1 MTSPETEIP
10 STLTTIFAKIQNPST
25 YQIGIELFKRLIYQ
39 NISNESTIHF
49 ILTSITSSL
58 NKASPPSSKE
68 PFLKLLPHIFH
79 NTFKSP
85 SQKSLY
91 YPFISPTLS
100 LLQSLITDTNISLFT
115 LLSNIFADITSYTMI
130 TDIESAQN
138 TLNNEERKQY
148 ETLQGFCLYNI
159 KESSKCNQICGSLC
173 LTKLV
178 ENCPIVLQSKYLKHI
193 WESIMMFIDKKDYNA
208 KYELLNCLIS
218 LILGAEGKFKP
229 HAVVTLFKVMEFL
242 TDNDWLKRKL
252 SLNVVY
258 TIVFYCK
265 EEISSMI
272 THLVSF
278 LKLLQEDKVKD
289 VKEIAVSILKLLNED
304 NNNNEERKTS
314 KKEDNAE
321 EKKVIKD
328 NKEERE
334 IHNDDAVN
342 VDVNTKE
349 SNDRQ
354 VTQNVND
361 KHGVTTIKDEQHVND
376 VINPNTNSNSK
387 MINVILNQIQSLSS
401 KQLTLIE
408 TLSQIQ
414 NETQSQIANLNNK
427 ISSLE
432 SLVTLVSKQCLAK
445 QTQAQSNQYDINN
458 TFKHVLSQNNAQEII
473 NLLSKTT
480 LSQIKNINVDLI
492 ETTIERLIPL
502 LSKGEHVK
510 QIISFYK
517 TVLLAL
523 RLPLRNEIV
532 QNVKDVLEYVT
543 QSGVDGKYIGN
554 IGEEEIIDISIILSS
569 LIGSK

>member
-1 MTSPETEIP
+1 MISPETEIH
-10 STLTTIFAKIQNPST
+10 STLTTIFTKIQNPST

-39 NISNESTIHF
+39 NISTESTIHF
-49 ILTSITSSL
+49 ILTSITTSLTSSL
-58 NKASPPSSKE
+58 PTSSKE

-79 NTFKSP
+79 NTFKTP

-100 LLQSLITDTNISLFT
+100 LLQSLITDINISLFT

-193 WESIMMFIDKKDYNA
+193 WESIMMFIDKKEYNA

-265 EEISSMI
+265 EEIASMI

-304 NNNNEERKTS
+304 NSNNNEERKTS
-314 KKEDNAE
+314 RKEDNAE
-321 EKKVIKD
+321 EKKLIKN
-328 NKEERE
+328 NKEGTEL
-334 IHNDDAVN
+334 HNDDADNVVDGD
-342 VDVNTKE
+342 VDVKE
-349 SNDRQ
+349 SNDKQ

-361 KHGVTTIKDEQHVND
+361 EHESNKDQHVND
-376 VINPNTNSNSK
+376 VMNSNSK

-414 NETQSQIANLNNK
+414 NETQSQITNLNNK
-427 ISSLE
+427 IS
-432 SLVTLVSKQCLAK
+432 
-445 QTQAQSNQYDINN
+445 
-458 TFKHVLSQNNAQEII
+458 
-473 NLLSKTT
+473 
-480 LSQIKNINVDLI
+480 
-492 ETTIERLIPL
+492 
-502 LSKGEHVK
+502 
-510 QIISFYK
+510 
-517 TVLLAL
+517 
-523 RLPLRNEIV
+523 
-532 QNVKDVLEYVT
+532 
-543 QSGVDGKYIGN
+543 
-554 IGEEEIIDISIILSS
+554 
-569 LIGSK
+569 

>member
-1 MTSPETEIP
+1 MTSPETEIH
-10 STLTTIFAKIQNPST
+10 STLTTIFTKIQNPST

-39 NISNESTIHF
+39 NISTESTIHF
-49 ILTSITSSL
+49 ILTSITTSLTSSSL
-58 NKASPPSSKE
+58 PTSSKE
-68 PFLKLLPHIFH
+68 PFLKLLPHIFY
-79 NTFKSP
+79 NTFKTP

-91 YPFISPTLS
+91 YPFISSTLT

-130 TDIESAQN
+130 TDIELAQN

-178 ENCPIVLQSKYLKHI
+178 ENCPIVLHSKYMKHI
-193 WESIMMFIDKKDYNA
+193 WESIMMFIDKKEYNA

-218 LILGAEGKFKP
+218 LILGAEGKFRP
-229 HAVVTLFKVMEFL
+229 HAVVTLFKVIEFL

-265 EEISSMI
+265 EEIASMI

-304 NNNNEERKTS
+304 NSNNNEERKTS
-314 KKEDNAE
+314 RKEDNVE

-328 NKEERE
+328 NKEGMEL
-334 IHNDDAVN
+334 HNDDNV
-342 VDVNTKE
+342 VDVKE

-354 VTQNVND
+354 VTQNVKND
-361 KHGVTTIKDEQHVND
+361 EHGVTTIKDEQHVND
-376 VINPNTNSNSK
+376 VMNSNSK

-432 SLVTLVSKQCLAK
+432 SLVALVSKQCLAK
-445 QTQAQSNQYDINN
+445 QTQPQSNQYDINN
-458 TFKHVLSQNNAQEII
+458 TFKHVLAQNNVQEII

-492 ETTIERLIPL
+492 EMTIERLIPL

>member
-1 MTSPETEIP
+1 MISPETEIH
-10 STLTTIFAKIQNPST
+10 STLTTIFTKIQNPST

-39 NISNESTIHF
+39 NISTESTIHF
-49 ILTSITSSL
+49 ILTSITTSLTSSL
-58 NKASPPSSKE
+58 PTSSKE

-79 NTFKSP
+79 NTFKTP

-100 LLQSLITDTNISLFT
+100 LLQSLITDINISLFT

-265 EEISSMI
+265 EEIASMI

-304 NNNNEERKTS
+304 NSNNNEERKTS
-314 KKEDNAE
+314 RKEDNAE
-321 EKKVIKD
+321 EKKVIKN
-328 NKEERE
+328 NKEGTEL
-334 IHNDDAVN
+334 HNDDADNVVDGD
-342 VDVNTKE
+342 VDVKE
-349 SNDRQ
+349 SNDKQ

-361 KHGVTTIKDEQHVND
+361 EHESNKDQHVND
-376 VINPNTNSNSK
+376 VMNSNSK

-414 NETQSQIANLNNK
+414 NETQSQITNLNNK

-445 QTQAQSNQYDINN
+445 QTQPQSNQYDINN
-458 TFKHVLSQNNAQEII
+458 TFKHVLAQNNAQELI

>member
-1 MTSPETEIP
+1 MTSPETEIH
-10 STLTTIFAKIQNPST
+10 STLTTIFTKIQNPST

-39 NISNESTIHF
+39 NISTESTIHF
-49 ILTSITSSL
+49 ILTSITTSLTSSL
-58 NKASPPSSKE
+58 PTSSKE

-79 NTFKSP
+79 NTFKTP

-100 LLQSLITDTNISLFT
+100 LLQSFITDINISLFT

-265 EEISSMI
+265 EEIASMI

-289 VKEIAVSILKLLNED
+289 VKEIAVSILKLLQED
-304 NNNNEERKTS
+304 NSNNNEERKTCR
-314 KKEDNAE
+314 KEDNAE
-321 EKKVIKD
+321 EKKVNKD
-328 NKEERE
+328 NKEGTEL
-334 IHNDDAVN
+334 HNDDNAV
-342 VDVNTKE
+342 VDGDVNIKE
-349 SNDRQ
+349 SNDKQ

-361 KHGVTTIKDEQHVND
+361 EHDVTTIKDEQHVM
-376 VINPNTNSNSK
+376 NSNSK

-414 NETQSQIANLNNK
+414 NETQSQITNLNNK

-445 QTQAQSNQYDINN
+445 QTQPQSNQYDINN
-458 TFKHVLSQNNAQEII
+458 TFKHVLAQNNAQELI

>member
-1 MTSPETEIP
+1 MTSPETEIH
-10 STLTTIFAKIQNPST
+10 STLTTIFTKIQNPST

-39 NISNESTIHF
+39 NISTESTIHF
-49 ILTSITSSL
+49 ILTSITTSLTSSL
-58 NKASPPSSKE
+58 PTSSKE
-68 PFLKLLPHIFH
+68 PFLKLLPHIFY
-79 NTFKSP
+79 NTFKTP

-91 YPFISPTLS
+91 YPFISSTLT

-130 TDIESAQN
+130 TDIELAQN

-178 ENCPIVLQSKYLKHI
+178 ENCPIVLQSKYMKHI
-193 WESIMMFIDKKDYNA
+193 WESIMMFIDKKEYNA

-218 LILGAEGKFKP
+218 LILGAEGKFRP
-229 HAVVTLFKVMEFL
+229 HAVVTLFKVIEFL

-265 EEISSMI
+265 EEIASMI

-304 NNNNEERKTS
+304 NSNNNEERKTS
-314 KKEDNAE
+314 RKEDNVE

-328 NKEERE
+328 NKEGMES
-334 IHNDDAVN
+334 HNDDNV
-342 VDVNTKE
+342 VDVKE

-354 VTQNVND
+354 VTQNVKND
-361 KHGVTTIKDEQHVND
+361 EHGVTTIKDEQHVNN
-376 VINPNTNSNSK
+376 VMNSNSK

-432 SLVTLVSKQCLAK
+432 SLVALVSKQCLAK
-445 QTQAQSNQYDINN
+445 QTQPQSNQYDINN
-458 TFKHVLSQNNAQEII
+458 TFKHVLAQNNVQEII

>member
-1 MTSPETEIP
+1 
-10 STLTTIFAKIQNPST
+10 
-25 YQIGIELFKRLIYQ
+25 
-39 NISNESTIHF
+39 
-49 ILTSITSSL
+49 
-58 NKASPPSSKE
+58 
-68 PFLKLLPHIFH
+68 
-79 NTFKSP
+79 
-85 SQKSLY
+85 
-91 YPFISPTLS
+91 
-100 LLQSLITDTNISLFT
+100 
-115 LLSNIFADITSYTMI
+115 MI

-193 WESIMMFIDKKDYNA
+193 WESIMMFIDKKEYNA

-218 LILGAEGKFKP
+218 LILGAEGKFRP
-229 HAVVTLFKVMEFL
+229 HAVVTLFKVIEFL

-265 EEISSMI
+265 EEIASMI

-304 NNNNEERKTS
+304 NSNNEERKTS
-314 KKEDNAE
+314 RKEDNVE

-328 NKEERE
+328 NKEGMEL
-334 IHNDDAVN
+334 HNDDNV
-342 VDVNTKE
+342 VDVKE

-354 VTQNVND
+354 VTQNVKND
-361 KHGVTTIKDEQHVND
+361 EHGVTTIKDEQHVND
-376 VINPNTNSNSK
+376 VMNSNSK

-414 NETQSQIANLNNK
+414 NETQSQITNLNNK

-432 SLVTLVSKQCLAK
+432 SLVALVSKQCLAK
-445 QTQAQSNQYDINN
+445 QTQPQSNQYDINN
-458 TFKHVLSQNNAQEII
+458 TFKHVLAQNNVQEII

>member
-1 MTSPETEIP
+1 MTSPENEIQ
-10 STLTTIFAKIQNPST
+10 SNLTTIFTKIQNPST
-25 YQIGIELFKRLIYQ
+25 SQIGIELFKRLIYQ
-39 NISNESTIHF
+39 NISTEANIHLIITTITAS
-49 ILTSITSSL
+49 LNTSSL
-58 NKASPPSSKE
+58 PLSSKE
-68 PFLKLLPHIFH
+68 AFLKLLPYIFH
-79 NTFKSP
+79 NTFKTP

-91 YPFISPTLS
+91 YPFISPSLS
-100 LLQSLITDTNISLFT
+100 LLQSHITDNNITLFT
-115 LLSNIFADITSYTMI
+115 LISNIFADITSYTMI
-130 TDIESAQN
+130 TDIDSAKN

-148 ETLQGFCLYNI
+148 ETLQGFCLCNI

-193 WESIMMFIDKKDYNA
+193 WESIMMFIDKKEYNA

-218 LILGAEGKFKP
+218 LILGAESKFKP
-229 HAVVTLFKVMEFL
+229 HAVVTLFKVMGFL

-265 EEISSMI
+265 DEIASMI
-272 THLVSF
+272 THLGSF

-289 VKEIAVSILKLLNED
+289 VKEIALSILKLLNDD
-304 NNNNEERKTS
+304 NDNEERKTS
-314 KKEDNAE
+314 RKEENVE
-321 EKKVIKD
+321 EKAVKD
-328 NKEERE
+328 NKEGMELHKGKNDVVVVV
-334 IHNDDAVN
+334 HNIKDD
-342 VDVNTKE
+342 DI
-349 SNDRQ
+349 Q
-354 VTQNVND
+354 VTHNVND
-361 KHGVTTIKDEQHVND
+361 EQGVTTIKEEQNVND
-376 VINPNTNSNSK
+376 VTNSNSK
-387 MINVILNQIQSLSS
+387 MINVILNQLQSLSS
-401 KQLTLIE
+401 KQLTVIE

-414 NETQSQIANLNNK
+414 NETQSQITKLNNK

-445 QTQAQSNQYDINN
+445 QTQSQSNQYDINN

-473 NLLSKTT
+473 HLLSKTT

-502 LSKGEHVK
+502 LSKGEQVK